1 MHSRYSEIDVRPRL
15 ADSVP
20 SAYELRLDPSERA
33 RRGECSREKR
43 RDTSNQRLSS
53 IVCITCTISWA
64 GKLAEPSDTAAV
76 HRFHSQLT
84 GRLNGCSERV
94 RGRVVGESSVER
106 RCYRACYTSYPSVW
120 CPWCRGDRSGRSTG
134 TLRRHARSY
143 LSVLRSGWVK
153 GYGHLRTLLVQSGQN
168 PYTRYHR
175 LQGC

>member
-106 RCYRACYTSYPSVW
+106 RCYRACYTSYPSIW

-134 TLRRHARSY
+134 KFRRHAGTGYARAY
-143 LSVLRSGWVK
+143 RAGK
-153 GYGHLRTLLVQSGQN
+153 GVN
-168 PYTRYHR
+168 PFPGPGIPSARHR
-175 LQGC
+175 ASPCAGGA

>member
-64 GKLAEPSDTAAV
+64 GKVAEPSDTAAV

-120 CPWCRGDRSGRSTG
+120 CPWCRGERSGRSTG
-134 TLRRHARSY
+134 RFLKLAKSRSPRRGPGRD
-143 LSVLRSGWVK
+143 RG
-153 GYGHLRTLLVQSGQN
+153 
-168 PYTRYHR
+168 
-175 LQGC
+175 

>member
-64 GKLAEPSDTAAV
+64 GKVAEPSDTAAV

-106 RCYRACYTSYPSVW
+106 RCYRACYTSYPSIW

-134 TLRRHARSY
+134 TFRRHARSHHT
-143 LSVLRSGWVK
+143 VLGVHCKLTSTGNQHFGWLPA
-153 GYGHLRTLLVQSGQN
+153 GNTLPHDNQ
-168 PYTRYHR
+168 
-175 LQGC
+175 CW